1 MGSGFFTFVQCPESC
16 RGAVPSDTSQVNTDA
31 IQVQTGKNTFSDV
44 APVESKD
51 YRDAMSHYAGAVQ
64 VVTTDGAAGRR
75 GVTLTASCSVSD
87 NPPTVLICLQKT
99 HEENRL
105 FTENGVFAINTLSGS
120 QEQLAEAFSGRI
132 GLTQDE
138 RFELAQWDRLTTGAP
153 ALVGALAVFDCRVTS
168 VQDHSTH
175 YVLFGEVAA
184 LRASTDE
191 EALIYLNRRY
201 HRLEL

>member
-1 MGSGFFTFVQCPESC
+1 MPLKLSGRTEPRCK
-16 RGAVPSDTSQVNTDA
+16 QVKTDA
-31 IQVQTGKNTFSDV
+31 IQVQTGKNTFLNV
-44 APVESKD
+44 APVQSQA

-64 VVTTDGAAGRR
+64 VVTTDGTAGRR

-87 NPPTVLICLQKT
+87 NPPTVLICLQKI

-105 FTENGVFAINTLSGS
+105 FLENGVFAINTLSGS

-138 RFELAQWDRLTTGAP
+138 RFELAEWDILSTGAP

-184 LRASTDE
+184 LRASTDD

>member
-1 MGSGFFTFVQCPESC
+1 MPLKLSGRTEPRCK
-16 RGAVPSDTSQVNTDA
+16 QVKTDA
-31 IQVQTGKNTFSDV
+31 IQVQTGKNTFLDV
-44 APVESKD
+44 APIESKA

-64 VVTTDGAAGRR
+64 VVTTNGAAGRR

-87 NPPTVLICLQKT
+87 NPPTVLICLQKI

-105 FTENGVFAINTLSGS
+105 FMENSVFAINTLSGS

-138 RFELAQWDRLTTGAP
+138 RFELAQWDILSTGAP